1 MKKFALIVTIITV
14 LIISLLTIGVYNYLD
29 SPVGGNKVI
38 QIEVK
43 EGDSFNTL
51 EQKLID
57 NKLIKSP
64 VFYKIKLKL
73 KGVHKLET
81 GLYEVNTNMKTS
93 EIIDILSGK
102 PNAKPVR
109 ITFKEGR
116 NMRYIASTISKNLNI
131 TEDEVFAKLNDKKY
145 LESIKKEYWFI
156 EDDIENKEI
165 YYSLEGYLYP
175 DTYEISPSASIEEV
189 FEKML
194 DNMESKLNVYKK
206 EIQNSTYSVHQLL
219 TLASM
224 IELEATT
231 EADRQ
236 GVASVFYNR
245 LKSNMSL
252 GSDVTTYYAAKVDM
266 GERDLYKSEL
276 NDYNAYNTRNSKMAG
291 KLPVGPICNPS
302 LTSIKATL
310 YPSITSNYYFV
321 ADKNKKVYFT
331 KNSKEHD
338 AIITKLKKEGLW
350 YTY

>member
-1 MKKFALIVTIITV
+1 MKKLALIITIITV
-14 LIISLLTIGVYNYLD
+14 LVLTLIAIGTYSYLN
-29 SPVGGNKVI
+29 SPVGGDKII

-51 EQKLID
+51 EEKLIESEA
-57 NKLIKSP
+57 IKSP
-64 VFYKIKLKL
+64 IFYKLKLKL
-73 KGVHKLET
+73 KGVHRLET
-81 GLYEVNTNMKTS
+81 GLYEINTNMTTS
-93 EIIDILSGK
+93 KIIDILSGK
-102 PNAKPVR
+102 PNAKPVK

-116 NMRYIASTISKNLNI
+116 NMRYIASTISKNLSI
-131 TEDEVFAKLNDKKY
+131 TEDEVYDKLKDKNY
-145 LESIKKEYWFI
+145 LDKLKKEYWFI
-156 EDDIENKEI
+156 KNDIENDEI

-175 DTYEISPSASIEEV
+175 DTYEFSGSASVEDV

-194 DNMESKLNVYKK
+194 DNMENKLNIYKK
-206 EIQNSTYSVHQLL
+206 EIEDSTYSVHEIL

-231 EADRQ
+231 ESDRQ

-245 LKSNMSL
+245 LKNNMSL

-310 YPSITSNYYFV
+310 YPTISSNYYFV

-331 KNSKEHD
+331 KNSKEHEK
-338 AIITKLKKEGLW
+338 IISELKKDGLW